1 LLRIGLV
8 AGETSGDTLGANLI
22 QELKAI
28 EPAAAFFGIA
38 GPKMIAAGCECW
50 EPAESLA
57 VMGLVEVLP
66 HLRRLLKLRK
76 RIERRLVAARPDVF
90 VGVDAKEFNLTLSKR
105 LKAEGLLT
113 VQYVSPQIWAWRPGR
128 VRGMHRAVDLVLCL
142 LPFEKKFYDEQG
154 LRAEFVGHPLADA
167 IPLQV
172 DRARARRELELPQD
186 AAVIALL
193 PGSRRA
199 EVDLLGADFAAV
211 IRRLLQ
217 LRPGLKFVAPMA
229 NPVARERF
237 EEALRLHA
245 PEAHVSLI
253 DAAAQRA
260 LIACDAALVASGTAT
275 LEAALCKRPMVVVYR
290 LGRLT
295 AWLIRRFGLVKS
307 AFFAQ
312 PNLLAG
318 RRVVNEYFQ
327 EAIDPP
333 KIAAELIGWLDDSAR
348 RAELEREFQDIH
360 MQLKRDAG
368 VRAAR
373 AILDLIR
380 SRQAVR

>member
-1 LLRIGLV
+1 MLRIGLV

-22 QELKAI
+22 QALKSF
-28 EPAAAFFGIA
+28 EPDAEFFGIA

-76 RIERRLVAARPDVF
+76 RIERDLLAVHPDVF

-105 LKAEGLLT
+105 LKAAGLVT
-113 VQYVSPQIWAWRPGR
+113 VQYVSPQVWAWRPGR
-128 VRGMHRAVDLVLCL
+128 VRSMHRAVDLVLCL

-167 IPLQV
+167 IPLHV
-172 DRARARRELELPQD
+172 DRLQARRELDLPVD
-186 AAVIALL
+186 GHVIALL

-199 EVDLLGADFAAV
+199 EVNLLGGDFAATV
-211 IRRLLQ
+211 RCLLQ
-217 LRPGLKFVAPMA
+217 SRPGLAFIAPMA
-229 NPVARERF
+229 NPVARQCF
-237 EEALRLHA
+237 EQALRLHA
-245 PEAHVSLI
+245 PEAQVRLI
-253 DAAAQRA
+253 DGGAQRA

-290 LGRLT
+290 LGGVT
-295 AWLIRRFGLVKS
+295 AWLIRRFDLVKS

-318 RRVVNEYFQ
+318 KRVVNEYFQ
-327 EAIDPP
+327 EAIYPV
-333 KIAAELIGWLDDSAR
+333 KIAAELLAWLDDAPR
-348 RAELEREFQDIH
+348 RALLESEFQQIH
-360 MQLKRDAG
+360 VQLKRNASE
-368 VRAAR
+368 RAAR
-373 AILDLIR
+373 AILDLVR
-380 SRQAVR
+380 SRQAAR